1 MQMAC
6 ERPRETERSKDLLRF
21 ITCGSVDQGTVRNL
35 VRPGEF
41 IEVFVDTPIDECMRA
56 G

>member
-1 MQMAC
+1 MQMAS
-6 ERPRETERSKDLLRF
+6 ERSRETERSKDLLRF
-21 ITCGSVDQGTVRNL
+21 ITCGSVDQDTVRSL
-35 VRPGEF
+35 VQPSEC